1 MTNSIGKLTTVC
13 MTGAINDKGVFVA
26 AKDTKMGTVTRKSMM
41 QIIGID
47 DPDLL
52 TVELVQQYI
61 PQLKAKLLPKVKQ
74 NLNALYNQ
82 LLFVADMPEMCHS
95 LRISS
100 DLLPLF
106 DHPELSHVYDAELLH
121 LVDVLLARCK
131 RVIDKHEIV
140 VSTHPSAYCIPNSEY
155 ERVRINAFR
164 TLYYHKYFME
174 RLTTADQTCI
184 NINVE
189 GNLDHIPEFDAGL
202 YGDLLPWLSFE
213 NSDKNGR
220 IFTGDTLNTLDMCE
234 RYGVK
239 MVYDLHHHVVM
250 TGEYL
255 SVNDDTFSRILAT
268 WKHQTPFFHASQSRD
283 DNNIIQAHSDMI
295 TDDYIIQ
302 QIADLLHFG
311 IVDIESKHKTDAVL
325 GVYNLVQPYLDYEM

>member
-1 MTNSIGKLTTVC
+1 MQKSIGKLTTVC
-13 MTGAINDKGVFVA
+13 ITGSINDKGVFVA

-41 QIIGID
+41 QIMGID

-52 TVELVQQYI
+52 TVGLVAKYI

-82 LLFVADMPEMCHS
+82 LLFVSNMPEMCHS

-106 DHPELSHVYDAELLH
+106 DHPELSQVYDAELLQ
-121 LVDVLLARCK
+121 LIDVLLSRCK
-131 RVIDKHEIV
+131 RIIDKHNIV
-140 VSTHPSAYCIPNSEY
+140 VSTHPDQYCIINSES
-155 ERVRINAFR
+155 ERVRANAFR

-184 NINVE
+184 NVHLE
-189 GNLDHIPEFDAGL
+189 GNLDHIPEFDAGFH
-202 YGDLLPWLSFE
+202 GDLIPWLSFE

-220 IFTGDTLNTLDMCE
+220 IFTGDTFNTLTMCE

-239 MVYDLHHHVVM
+239 MVYDLHHHAVM

-255 SVNDDTFSRILAT
+255 SVNDDVFSRILAT
-268 WKHQTPFFHASQSRD
+268 WKEQTPFFHASQSREQD
-283 DNNIIQAHSDMI
+283 DIVKAHSDMI

-311 IVDIESKHKTDAVL
+311 IVDVESKHKTDAVL